1 MNAADPGAV
10 ARRNALAERYLWLVG
25 AVLRESFR
33 RSTVD
38 RDDLYS
44 AGQYALLRACEGQ
57 DDPSGSYLAQA
68 IRWAMGREVRR
79 AARRRWCC
87 VGDVLLDAP
96 RRGEDPDDRR
106 RKVLARRTAGRL
118 LRVLSDRQRR
128 VVALVHG
135 LGGPA
140 LSYKA
145 AARELGVTPQAVTEV
160 HRRAL
165 RKMREAA
172 DREVQRR

>member
-1 MNAADPGAV
+1 MTPADLRAV

-25 AVLRESFR
+25 AVLREDFR
-33 RSTVD
+33 HNPVD
-38 RDDLYS
+38 PDDLYS
-44 AGQYALLRACEGQ
+44 AGQFALLRACERE
-57 DDPSGSYLAQA
+57 PATASFLAQA

-172 DREVQRR
+172 DREGQRR